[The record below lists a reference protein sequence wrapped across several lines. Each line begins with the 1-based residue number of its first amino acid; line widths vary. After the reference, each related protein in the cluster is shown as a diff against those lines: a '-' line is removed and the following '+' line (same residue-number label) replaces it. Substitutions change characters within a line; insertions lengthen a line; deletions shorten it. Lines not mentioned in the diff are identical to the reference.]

1 LFSII
6 GKLSLRY
13 ELKPQNNK
21 NSNLICKFA
30 FLNQNSN
37 KQTMALQSINPTT
50 TKAWQELQKHFQ
62 EMQTASM
69 KTMFQEDSN
78 RTEKFHIQW
87 NDFLVDYSKNIINQ
101 QTIDLLLQLAEE
113 VNLKDAI
120 SQYFKGDSINQTEN
134 RAVLHT
140 ALRANESD
148 SVLVDNQ
155 NVIPEIFEVKAKI
168 KIFTNEVVNGDR
180 KGFTGKEFTDIV
192 NIGIGGSDL
201 GPAMVVE
208 ALQFYKNHLNVHFVS
223 NVDGDHVQ
231 EIIKKLNPE
240 TTLFVIVSKTFTTQ
254 ETLTNSETIRKWFLK
269 SASQDDVA
277 KHFVAVSTN
286 IKNVTEFG
294 INPENVFPMWDWVGG
309 RFSLWS
315 AVGLSISL
323 AVGFD
328 NFDKLLKGAND
339 MDNHFK
345 SATFDK
351 NIPIVLALLSIWYN
365 NFFGAESE
373 ALIPYTQYLQKL
385 APYLQQ
391 GIMESNGKSI
401 GRDGKPVNYQ
411 TGTIIWGEPG
421 TNSQHAFFQL
431 IHQGTKLIPTDF
443 IGFVKPLYGD
453 KDHHDKLMSNFFAQ
467 TEALLNG
474 KTSEQVQAEF
484 DKQNLSIDKTEYL
497 RPFKVFAGNK
507 PTNTLLINKLTPE
520 TLGALVAM
528 YEHKIFVQGVI
539 WNIFSYDQWGVELG
553 KQLANAVLEEINSK
567 EIKNHDGSTT
577 FLLKHFIKQ

>member
-1 LFSII
+1 
-6 GKLSLRY
+6 
-13 ELKPQNNK
+13 
-21 NSNLICKFA
+21 
-30 FLNQNSN
+30 
-37 KQTMALQSINPTT
+37 MALPKVNPSQTA
-50 TKAWQELQKHFQ
+50 AWQQIQSHF
-62 EMQTASM
+62 EKMQATSM
-69 KTMFQEDSN
+69 KDLFASDAN
-78 RTEKFHIQW
+78 RAEKFHIQW

-101 QTIDLLLQLAEE
+101 ETLDLLLNLANE
-113 VNLKDAI
+113 VELKQAI
-120 SQYFKGDSINQTEN
+120 SSYFQGDLINQTEN

-140 ALRANESD
+140 ALRAKESANI
-148 SVLVDNQ
+148 LVDGV
-155 NVIPEIFEVKAKI
+155 NVMPEVYSVKNKI
-168 KIFTNEVVNGDR
+168 KNFSNEVISGNK
-180 KGFTGKEFTDIV
+180 KGFSGKPFTDIV

-201 GPAMVVE
+201 GPAMIVE

-223 NVDGDHVQ
+223 NVDGDHVN
-231 EIIKKLNPE
+231 EVIKKLNPE
-240 TTLFVIVSKTFTTQ
+240 TTLFVVVSKTFTTQ
-254 ETLTNSETIRKWFLK
+254 ETLSNAETIRSWFLQ

-286 IKNVTEFG
+286 IQKVTEFG
-294 INPENVFPMWDWVGG
+294 INPDNVFPMWDWVGG

-315 AVGLSISL
+315 AVGLSVSL
-323 AVGFD
+323 AVGFE
-328 NFDKLLKGAND
+328 NFDKLLKGANE
-339 MDNHFK
+339 MDEHFK
-345 SATFDK
+345 NESFDK

-443 IGFVKPLYGD
+443 IGFKQSLYGN

-467 TEALLNG
+467 TEALLMG
-474 KTSEQVQAEF
+474 KTEAQVKAEF
-484 DKQNLSIDKTEYL
+484 EKQGVSGEKADFLL
-497 RPFKVFAGNK
+497 PFKVFSGNK
-507 PTNTLLINKLTPE
+507 PTNTILIDKLTPE
-520 TLGALVAM
+520 SLGALVAM
-528 YEHKIFVQGVI
+528 YEHKIFVQGII

-553 KQLANAVLEEINSK
+553 KQLANSILDEIESK
-567 EIKNHDGSTT
+567 EVKNHDSSTS
-577 FLLKHFIKQ
+577 FLLKAYLK

>member
-1 LFSII
+1 
-6 GKLSLRY
+6 
-13 ELKPQNNK
+13 
-21 NSNLICKFA
+21 
-30 FLNQNSN
+30 
-37 KQTMALQSINPTT
+37 MALPKVNPSQTA
-50 TKAWQELQKHFQ
+50 AWQQIQSHF
-62 EMQTASM
+62 EKMQTTSM
-69 KTMFQEDSN
+69 KDLFVSDAN
-78 RTEKFHIQW
+78 RAEKFHIQW
-87 NDFLVDYSKNIINQ
+87 NDFLVDYSKNIVSKE
-101 QTIDLLLQLAEE
+101 TLDLLLNLANE
-113 VNLKDAI
+113 VELKQAI
-120 SQYFKGDSINQTEN
+120 SSYFQGDLINQTEN

-140 ALRANESD
+140 ALRAKESANI
-148 SVLVDNQ
+148 LVDGV
-155 NVIPEIFEVKAKI
+155 NVMPEVYSVKNKI
-168 KIFTNEVVNGDR
+168 KNFSNEVISGNK
-180 KGFTGKEFTDIV
+180 KGFTGKPFTDIV

-201 GPAMVVE
+201 GPAMIVE

-223 NVDGDHVQ
+223 NVDGDHVN
-231 EIIKKLNPE
+231 EVIKKLNPE
-240 TTLFVIVSKTFTTQ
+240 TTLFVVVSKTFTTQ
-254 ETLTNSETIRKWFLK
+254 ETLSNAETIRSWFLQ

-286 IKNVTEFG
+286 IQKVTEFG
-294 INPENVFPMWDWVGG
+294 INPDNVFPMWDWVGG

-328 NFDKLLKGAND
+328 NFDKLLKGANE
-339 MDNHFK
+339 MDEHFK
-345 SATFDK
+345 NESFDK
-351 NIPIVLALLSIWYN
+351 NIPVVLALLSIWYN

-443 IGFVKPLYGD
+443 IGFKQPLYGN

-467 TEALLNG
+467 TEALLMG
-474 KTSEQVQAEF
+474 KTEVQVKAEF
-484 DKQNLSIDKTEYL
+484 EKQGISGDKADFLL
-497 RPFKVFAGNK
+497 PFKVFSGNK
-507 PTNTLLINKLTPE
+507 PTNTILINKLTPE
-520 TLGALVAM
+520 SLGALVAM
-528 YEHKIFVQGVI
+528 YEHKIFVQGII

-553 KQLANAVLEEINSK
+553 KQLANSILDEIVTK
-567 EIKNHDGSTT
+567 EVKNHDSSTS
-577 FLLKHFIKQ
+577 FLLKSYLK